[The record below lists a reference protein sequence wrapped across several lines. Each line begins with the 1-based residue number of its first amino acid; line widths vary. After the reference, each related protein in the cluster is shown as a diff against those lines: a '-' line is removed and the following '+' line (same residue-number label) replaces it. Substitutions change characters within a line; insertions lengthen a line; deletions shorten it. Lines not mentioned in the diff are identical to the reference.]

1 MQFPRS
7 LAVTRALL
15 FSLTALALLGGFS
28 LPLSAEPNLIRI
40 PAEALVQSADIREVL
55 ESGLVFEAQRRWG
68 EALSH
73 YEDASHQYPNVAEI
87 EHRLT
92 LARIHYDLGRR
103 YADRSFVEDLRHMS
117 EDAAVDLYREVLH
130 KIQTHYVTEPNWA
143 EIVRRGTTHFDVA
156 LSDNVFLRRHLA
168 EAPPERIDAF
178 RRDLYRIADY
188 RQVRSRADA
197 ANVVLNTARSAAQY
211 LGMSPTAVVLEYT
224 SGATGSLDPYS
235 SYLTRAQLDDVYS
248 QIEGNFVGLG
258 VELKS
263 ENDSLLIVN
272 TIVGSPAERSGIR
285 AGDRII
291 AVDGQ
296 TTKAISADKAAD
308 ILKGEEGTSVVVT
321 VASVDGSTRD
331 LRVRRERVE
340 VPSIE
345 DIKIIDPHYGIAY
358 LKIASF
364 QKTTSRDLDTAL
376 WRLHREGMRSLVIDV
391 RGNPGGLLTSSVDVA
406 DKFVDR
412 GLIVATRGRSP
423 QEDFDYRAHQVGTWR
438 VPLIV
443 LIDRDTA
450 SASEIF
456 AGAISDHQRGDVVGQ
471 RSYGKGSVQG
481 IFPLAQT
488 KVGVRL
494 TTAKFYSPNGR
505 AISKNGVAPN
515 VPVEVAAKPI
525 TGDGASTPA
534 MVTADAT
541 LSTALQIARR
551 RMAGRQLAA
560 P

>member
-1 MQFPRS
+1 MQVPRT
-7 LAVTRALL
+7 LIVTRAFL
-15 FSLTALALLGGFS
+15 FSLTVLALLGSFS

-40 PAEALVQSADIREVL
+40 PAEALVQSADIRQVL
-55 ESGLVFEAQRRWG
+55 ETGRGLETERRWG

-73 YEDASHQYPNVAEI
+73 YEDASHQYPNVTEI

-92 LARIHYDLGRR
+92 LARIHFDLGRR
-103 YADRSFVEDLRHMS
+103 YADRSFVEDLRHMP
-117 EDAAVDLYREVLH
+117 EGTAVDVYRGVLQ

-156 LSDNVFLRRHLA
+156 LSDNVFLQQHLA
-168 EAPPERIDAF
+168 GASLERIDAF

-188 RQVRSRADA
+188 RQVRTRTDA
-197 ANVVLNTARSAAQY
+197 ANVVLNTARNASQY
-211 LGMSPTAVVLEYT
+211 MGISPAAVVLEYT

-272 TIVGSPAERSGIR
+272 TITGSPAERGGIR
-285 AGDRII
+285 AGDRIV

-296 TTKAISADKAAD
+296 TTKAITADKAAD
-308 ILKGEEGTSVVVT
+308 ILKGDEGTYVVVT
-321 VASVDGSTRD
+321 VAAADGSTRNV
-331 LRVRRERVE
+331 RVRRERVE

-358 LKIASF
+358 LRIASF

-376 WRLHREGMRSLVIDV
+376 WQLHRDGMRSLVIDV
-391 RGNPGGLLTSSVDVA
+391 RGNPGGLLTASVDVA

-423 QEDFDYRAHQVGTWR
+423 QEDFDYSAHQVGTWR

-443 LIDRDTA
+443 LIDRNTA

-456 AGAISDHQRGDVVGQ
+456 AGAIADHQRGDVVGQ

-488 KVGVRL
+488 RVGVRL

-505 AISKNGVAPN
+505 AISKNGVTPD
-515 VPVEVAAKPI
+515 VPVQETAKPI
-525 TGDGASTPA
+525 TGNAVESP
-534 MVTADAT
+534 MVADADAT
-541 LSTALQIARR
+541 LDTALQIARR
-551 RMAGRQLAA
+551 RMAGR
-560 P
+560 